1 MSVKFGDRI
10 QQARKEKSLSRE
22 ELAEKIGTSGPII
35 GRYERGDMMP
45 SVEIATKIA
54 DALDVSLD
62 FLVGKSSL
70 LVKDTVMLDRIEDIA
85 KLPAPKQTELF
96 NVIDAYLRDF
106 KTSKS
111 YNKKA

>member
-1 MSVKFGDRI
+1 MSVIFSDRI
-10 QQARKEKSLSRE
+10 MQARKEKGLSRE

-54 DALDVSLD
+54 DALEVSLD

-70 LVKDTVMLDRIEDIA
+70 TVKDNNMLDRIEDIA
-85 KLPAPKQTELF
+85 KLPEPKQTELF
-96 NVIDAYLRDF
+96 NVIDPYIRDF
-106 KTSKS
+106 KTSKA

>member
-1 MSVKFGDRI
+1 
-10 QQARKEKSLSRE
+10 
-22 ELAEKIGTSGPII
+22 
-35 GRYERGDMMP
+35 MMP

-70 LVKDTVMLDRIEDIA
+70 LVKDTIMLDRIEDIA
-85 KLPAPKQTELF
+85 KLPTPKQTELF

-106 KTSKS
+106 KTSKA